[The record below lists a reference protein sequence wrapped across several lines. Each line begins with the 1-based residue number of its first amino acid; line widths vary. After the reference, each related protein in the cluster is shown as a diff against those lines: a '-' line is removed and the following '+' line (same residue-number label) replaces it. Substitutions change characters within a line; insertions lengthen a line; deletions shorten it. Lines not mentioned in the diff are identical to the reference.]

1 MLKTCKY
8 CGIVPYNHVCPH
20 RTKKE
25 KEITE
30 IDKFRWSRIWQ
41 RKREEIKKRDLYL
54 CQICKRKL
62 YNTISQYNTEAL
74 SVHHNVPI
82 AEDYNKR
89 LDNDNLITLCS
100 IHHEMCENN
109 EIPREEIQKIIDEQE
124 KTIPPIY

>member
-25 KEITE
+25 KETTE

-100 IHHEMCENN
+100 IHHEMCEND

>member
-8 CGIVPYNHVCPH
+8 CGIVSYNHVCPH

-74 SVHHNVPI
+74 SVHHNIPI

-109 EIPREEIQKIIDEQE
+109 EIPREEVQKIIDEQE

>member
-8 CGIVPYNHVCPH
+8 CGIVPYDHVCPH

-109 EIPREEIQKIIDEQE
+109 EIPREEVQKIIDEQV